1 MDAKEDVNVLT
12 KVNKLYKQAG
22 FLNIYGVDLIITI
35 VIIIC
40 FLIIII
46 YFSIKNNLGPL
57 RANWDINKCKPSV
70 LPFAGLIN
78 KPEDDTAFE
87 FTQKNFISCAET
99 MLRNIVDG
107 VFEPIFSTLNNLNF
121 NFSQLTETVQILFN
135 QITNI
140 QFETT
145 GITDQL
151 YEYVL
156 LLIEPFRDFFTSI
169 KDLFNKIKGII
180 IVIIYSL
187 YAPLYTLLAA
197 VDMLKNKLIA
207 ITAIAAA
214 SAIALGIT
222 AAIPIFGTWAIPL
235 AVTAST
241 LAASLATIS
250 GLLLV
255 VVTKIN
261 NAGQACFDPN
271 TNVMLKNGNIVKM
284 KNIELGSILKN
295 GSVVES
301 VMRISNLDNNN
312 IIHKMYKIEHGEN
325 NEPIY
330 VTGSH
335 LVYDSIIK
343 NFVKVENYRGVNPA
357 LKTEKECPELACLI
371 TSDHIIPIGS
381 EIFHDWEDNNGSIS
395 KTI

>member
-1 MDAKEDVNVLT
+1 MEANEDENVLT

-22 FLNIYGVDLIITI
+22 FLNIYGIDLIITI

-46 YFSIKNNLGPL
+46 YFSIKNNLAPL
-57 RANWDINKCKPSV
+57 RVNWDINKCKPSV
-70 LPFAGLIN
+70 IPFAGLIN
-78 KPEDDTAFE
+78 KPADDTVFE
-87 FTQKNFISCAET
+87 FTQKNFISCAGT
-99 MLRNIVDG
+99 MLRNIVDS
-107 VFEPIFSTLNNLNF
+107 VFEPLFLILNNLNF
-121 NFSQLTETVQILFN
+121 NFSLLTESVQILVN
-135 QITNI
+135 QISNI
-140 QFETT
+140 QNDTT
-145 GITDQL
+145 SITDQL
-151 YEYVL
+151 YIYVL
-156 LLIEPFRDFFTSI
+156 RLIEPFRDFFTSI

-180 IVIIYSL
+180 FVLLYSL
-187 YAPLYTLLAA
+187 YAPLYTLIAA
-197 VDMLKNKLIA
+197 VDMLKNTLEILLASSLVALAVA
-207 ITAIAAA
+207 ISLSFLGPAAWGIAAA
-214 SAIALGIT
+214 AGVLS
-222 AAIPIFGTWAIPL
+222 
-235 AVTAST
+235 ST
-241 LAASLATIS
+241 LAVIS

-255 VVTKIN
+255 VVNDIN
-261 NAGQACFDPN
+261 DAGQACFDPN

-295 GSVVES
+295 GSVVEA

-343 NFVKVENYRGVNPA
+343 NFVKVENYRGLNPA
-357 LKTEKECPELACLI
+357 LQTEKECSELACLI
-371 TSDHIIPIGS
+371 TNDHTIPIGS